1 MTKKNENAKMTAEE
15 RAMMEGFVELN
26 PDPVYYNIDGAEPL
40 LGIVLDRGS
49 FRKRGESEQAHY
61 DVLVL
66 QTFVNGASIDPE
78 TGEVRKEAETI
89 ERGSIIRLGE
99 KAQVKQYLS
108 KVVRKAAKVLIVPQ
122 GKVRTSS
129 GNSCWQF
136 KFYAKPLSSS
146 EVEFARKQGIQFDD
160 LDLR

>member
-122 GKVRTSS
+122 GKVGSRAVSNRTTSAVRAQS
-129 GNSCWQF
+129 LR
-136 KFYAKPLSSS
+136 AEPLSGCCGAHDS
-146 EVEFARKQGIQFDD
+146 
-160 LDLR
+160 